1 MAIKPML
8 FNTEMVRAILS
19 GQKTCT
25 RRVVKGAE
33 HYTSFIDLDDDLCVI
48 QVDRYGIEREKP
60 VTGLYATFEWDGMP
74 EFPTVKA
81 PYRPGDILY
90 VREAFAPNYFSKEI
104 ADFYNNGNRTAYRAD
119 YDSSKIGDVVPE
131 PKWRPSI
138 HMPKEAARIFLR
150 VTDVRVE
157 RLQEITEEDAFK
169 EGFNGV
175 PWCSHL
181 VFENYPDSP
190 IPCDASDGSECPPD
204 RPCDRSIPELFGE
217 MIWDSTIKPADLDR
231 YGWTANPWV
240 WVIEFERISKE
251 AALGG
256 KLNGKT

>member
-1 MAIKPML
+1 MAIKPIL

-90 VREAFAPNYFSKEI
+90 VRETWAPWSRTEGI
-104 ADFYNNGNRTAYRAD
+104 APTLHYRAD
-119 YDSSKIGDVVPE
+119 KENLPGV
-131 PKWRPSI
+131 KWRPSI

-157 RLQEITEEDAFK
+157 RLQEITTVGLQD
-169 EGFNGV
+169 EGILPPGYLSQFAV
-175 PWCSHL
+175 MTADC
-181 VFENYPDSP
+181 FEQWKN
-190 IPCDASDGSECPPD
+190 
-204 RPCDRSIPELFGE
+204 L
-217 MIWDSTIKPADLDR
+217 WDSTIKPADRDR
-231 YGWTANPWV
+231 YGWAANPWV
-240 WVIEFERISKE
+240 WVIEFERISRE

-256 KLNGKT
+256 DEDD